1 MTQASSA
8 RRLLLPLTPLYRL
21 ALALRALRLGSSLEP
36 VRRLRCPVI
45 SIGSL
50 SAGGSGKTPLTIAL
64 AQALTRRGLFV
75 DVLSRGY
82 GRQSR
87 LPFRVDPNGTAEDF
101 GDEPLL
107 IARQAGVPV
116 YVALPD
122 SKSPV
127 VHLLDDGFQHRQL
140 HRDTDILLLDSNDC
154 KDHLLPA
161 GNLREPLHAMCRANI
176 LAIPAGDPELE
187 AKLKASGWRGPLW
200 RLHRK
205 MEIPPIDGPVAA
217 FCGIARPN
225 QFFDGLEAAGLH
237 LVSRIA
243 FPDHHRCTAT
253 DLGRIL
259 SAARGAGA
267 AALLTTEKDRVRL
280 GKLAAAFSES
290 PRLETVSLR
299 IEIEN
304 ESSVI
309 ALLAEG
315 FQNQPKPIQ

>member
-1 MTQASSA
+1 
-8 RRLLLPLTPLYRL
+8 
-21 ALALRALRLGSSLEP
+21 
-36 VRRLRCPVI
+36 
-45 SIGSL
+45 
-50 SAGGSGKTPLTIAL
+50 
-64 AQALTRRGLFV
+64 
-75 DVLSRGY
+75 
-82 GRQSR
+82 
-87 LPFRVDPNGTAEDF
+87 
-101 GDEPLL
+101 
-107 IARQAGVPV
+107 
-116 YVALPD
+116 
-122 SKSPV
+122 
-127 VHLLDDGFQHRQL
+127 
-140 HRDTDILLLDSNDC
+140 
-154 KDHLLPA
+154 
-161 GNLREPLHAMCRANI
+161 MCRANI

-280 GKLAAAFSES
+280 GKLAEAFSGS